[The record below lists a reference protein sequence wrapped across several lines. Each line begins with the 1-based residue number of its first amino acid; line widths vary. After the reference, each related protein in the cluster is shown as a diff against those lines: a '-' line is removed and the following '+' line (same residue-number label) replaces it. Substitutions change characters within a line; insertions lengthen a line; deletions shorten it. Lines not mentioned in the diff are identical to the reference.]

1 MRLRFRLYWG
11 CSGRGGPQKNRYL
24 RRWPNH
30 GPCCGLRL
38 RASLPLELAL
48 RNAKKVTKTR
58 ISSVSQP
65 VIGRLPRHC
74 RRRCLRGIDAI
85 GGASPWGTLAAN
97 LVGCLAI
104 GLLAGYVIAGGAI
117 DQRHHLAIRTGVLG
131 SLTTFSTFAL
141 ESVQLAGEQRWVTA
155 TAYLVAN
162 LFVGLLLVGVGM
174 VVGR

>member
-1 MRLRFRLYWG
+1 MFRSPLLADCLAIAAGGALGALMRF
-11 CSGRGGPQKNRYL
+11 
-24 RRWPNH
+24 
-30 GPCCGLRL
+30 
-38 RASLPLELAL
+38 AF
-48 RNAKKVTKTR
+48 TR
-58 ISSVSQP
+58 IAV
-65 VIGRLPRHC
+65 
-74 RRRCLRGIDAI
+74 AI
-85 GGASPWGTLAAN
+85 PGGASPWGTLPAN

-174 VVGR
+174 VVGRSLAQSL

>member
-1 MRLRFRLYWG
+1 MFLSPLLADCLAIAAGGALGALMRF
-11 CSGRGGPQKNRYL
+11 
-24 RRWPNH
+24 
-30 GPCCGLRL
+30 
-38 RASLPLELAL
+38 AF
-48 RNAKKVTKTR
+48 TR
-58 ISSVSQP
+58 IAV
-65 VIGRLPRHC
+65 
-74 RRRCLRGIDAI
+74 AI
-85 GGASPWGTLAAN
+85 PGGASPWGTLAAN

-174 VVGR
+174 VVGRSLAQSL

>member
-1 MRLRFRLYWG
+1 MFRSPLLADCLAIAAGGALGALMRF
-11 CSGRGGPQKNRYL
+11 
-24 RRWPNH
+24 
-30 GPCCGLRL
+30 
-38 RASLPLELAL
+38 AF
-48 RNAKKVTKTR
+48 TR
-58 ISSVSQP
+58 IAV
-65 VIGRLPRHC
+65 
-74 RRRCLRGIDAI
+74 AI
-85 GGASPWGTLAAN
+85 PGGASRWGTLAAN
-97 LVGCLAI
+97 LVRCLAI

-174 VVGR
+174 VVGRSLAQSL